1 MKPLSQRLLLCGVRS
16 WCHVVQDVVFESV
29 APLAGGG
36 AVVADACTTQA
47 GELGE
52 LWNVTMV
59 VDDVPPVVNLTGACP
74 RLGSVVWA
82 RCFVPGESTA
92 SVLSKTKRH
101 PGPLA
106 AVAGHPNQVP
116 EQLYAGTRGG

>member
-36 AVVADACTTQA
+36 ALVADACTTQA
-47 GELGE
+47 GDRGE

-74 RLGSVVWA
+74 CVCPMKIHSHLHLHGSALVYLNLNLN
-82 RCFVPGESTA
+82 
-92 SVLSKTKRH
+92 VL
-101 PGPLA
+101 
-106 AVAGHPNQVP
+106 
-116 EQLYAGTRGG
+116 